1 MKIKSDPLISI
12 VMNCHDGEKYLNESI
27 SSVINQTYKN
37 WELIFFDNFSK
48 DKSKEILKSF
58 DDKRIRY
65 FRSEK
70 FMSLYEARNS
80 AIQQCKGKLVA
91 FLDTDDIWLNNKLE
105 KQIYVYKTNKDCD
118 LIYSNFFVHNEEKKK
133 LKIFTSK
140 KLPQGKITQDLLNNY
155 RVGLLTIL
163 VKKDVFKKQ
172 LFNPDYNIIG
182 DFDLVLSLS
191 LSSNFYCV
199 NEPLAKY
206 RQHEKNLSKN
216 LSLHIKE
223 IENWISSNQKMFN
236 SKGFSLFWQKIV
248 LKKLKLKY
256 YYNKLRKGV

>member
-12 VMNCHDGEKYLNESI
+12 VMNCHNGEKYLKESI

-48 DKSKEILKSF
+48 DKSKEILNSF
-58 DDKRIRY
+58 GDNRIKY
-65 FRSEK
+65 FETQK
-70 FMSLYEARNS
+70 FMSLYDARNS
-80 AIQQCKGKLVA
+80 AIQKCNGKLVA
-91 FLDTDDIWLNNKLE
+91 FLDTDDTWLNDKLE
-105 KQIYVYKTNKDCD
+105 KQILVYNTNNECD
-118 LIYSNFFVHNEEKKK
+118 LIYSNFYIYNEEKKK

-140 KLPQGKITQDLLNNY
+140 KLPQGKITQELLNNY

-163 VKKDVFKKQ
+163 IKKDIFKKK
-172 LFNPDYNIIG
+172 LFNPNYNIIG

-191 LSSNFYCV
+191 LSFNFYCV

-206 RQHEKNLSKN
+206 RQHKKNLSKN

-223 IENWISSNQKMFN
+223 FKNWISLNQKVFN

-248 LKKLKLKY
+248 LKKLQLKY
-256 YYNKLRKGV
+256 YLNKLR

>member
-1 MKIKSDPLISI
+1 MSSRPVVSI
-12 VMNCHDGEKYLNESI
+12 IMNCHNGEKFLNESI

-48 DKSKEILKSF
+48 DKSREILNSF
-58 DDKRIRY
+58 HDKRIKY
-65 FRSEK
+65 FRSQK

-80 AIQQCKGKLVA
+80 AIQKCKGKLIA
-91 FLDTDDIWLNNKLE
+91 FLDTDDIWLNDKLE
-105 KQIYVYKTNKDCD
+105 KQILVYKTKKDCD
-118 LIYSNFFVHNEEKKK
+118 LIYSNFFVFDEEKKK
-133 LKIFTSK
+133 MKIFTNK

-163 VKKDVFKKQ
+163 VKKDIFKRKQ
-172 LFNPDYNIIG
+172 FNPNYNIIG
-182 DFDLVLSLS
+182 DYDLVLSLS

-206 RQHEKNLSKN
+206 RQHNNNLSKN

-223 IENWISSNQKMFN
+223 IKDWISLNQKLFN

-248 LKKLKLKY
+248 LRKLQLKY
-256 YYNKLRKGV
+256 YFNKLS